1 MIFLVLYILF
11 FVMAIIFLIKNFIT
25 YHWHTLIVDAIF
37 WYHMSA
43 ESILEREQ
51 REKLVCYNDLE
62 SYDATLFRFWDW
74 GYKHI
79 LPKEKFVLLEPYIKK
94 VKKIRKDKTDA
105 RK

>member
-1 MIFLVLYILF
+1 MIFVIFVFIIYFVLIYFLV
-11 FVMAIIFLIKNFIT
+11 KNFVT
-25 YHWHTLIVDAIF
+25 CHWHKLIVYAIF

-74 GYKHI
+74 GYKRI
-79 LPKEKFVLLEPYIKK
+79 LPKEKYRIIEPYIKK
-94 VKKIRKDKTDA
+94 AKRMRKNKTNA
-105 RK
+105 

>member
-37 WYHMSA
+37 LYHVDC
-43 ESILEREQ
+43 ESSLEIDL

-79 LPKEKFVLLEPYIKK
+79 LSKEKFEIIEPYIKK
-94 VKKIRKDKTDA
+94 VKKNEKG
-105 RK
+105 

>member
-37 WYHMSA
+37 WYYVDC
-43 ESILEREQ
+43 ESSLEIDL

-79 LPKEKFVLLEPYIKK
+79 LPKEKFEIIEPYIKK
-94 VKKIRKDKTDA
+94 VKKNEKG
-105 RK
+105 